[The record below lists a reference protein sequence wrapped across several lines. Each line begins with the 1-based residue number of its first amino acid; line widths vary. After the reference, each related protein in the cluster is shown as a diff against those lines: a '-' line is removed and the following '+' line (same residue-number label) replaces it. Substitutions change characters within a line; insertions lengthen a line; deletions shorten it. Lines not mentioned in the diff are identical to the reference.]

1 MAQITANIRERNI
14 IRASAVGI
22 GANVALCGAKAA
34 IGLISNSIAIILDA
48 LNNLSDALSSVLVLA
63 GISLAN
69 KPANREH
76 PFGFGR
82 FEYLTTLT
90 IALII
95 LGTGVFS
102 LVQSFDKALNPEPSE
117 YGWAGVS
124 VLVLAI
130 GAKLLLSRYYRRQGE
145 ANESDT
151 LKVTAGDA
159 LFVQSLE
166 FPMAK
171 LKDIAPANVLR
182 AMHIFAK
189 AIGPS
194 GVCGGQVL
202 DIDAAKAKDEPDYV
216 RRIAKLKTGALIQAS
231 VLTGAALGGADEA
244 ALSRYADYAAHLGS
258 AFQIVDDILDVTST
272 AEELGKTPGKDER
285 DGKVTHVVGMPHH
298 FSWATKFATGDNV
311 NDLTPNV
318 GDPNSWIPE
327 YKAFLVNLEPVA

>member
-1 MAQITANIRERNI
+1 MPGELFESMEYSL
-14 IRASAVGI
+14 RAG
-22 GANVALCGAKAA
+22 GKRLRPALCLAAAK
-34 IGLISNSIAIILDA
+34 
-48 LNNLSDALSSVLVLA
+48 
-63 GISLAN
+63 
-69 KPANREH
+69 R
-76 PFGFGR
+76 
-82 FEYLTTLT
+82 
-90 IALII
+90 
-95 LGTGVFS
+95 
-102 LVQSFDKALNPEPSE
+102 
-117 YGWAGVS
+117 AGVDEEKAMPMALGLEMLHTATLIHDDLPCMDDDDMRRGKPS
-124 VLVLAI
+124 NHAKFGETLA
-130 GAKLLLSRYYRRQGE
+130 LL
-145 ANESDT
+145 
-151 LKVTAGDA
+151 AGDA

-216 RRIAKLKTGALIQAS
+216 RRIAKLKTGALIQAA

-285 DGKVTHVVGMPHH
+285 DGKVTHVTVYGLERAREMAARESEDAKAALAGILPEDD
-298 FSWATKFATGDNV
+298 FLV
-311 NDLTPNV
+311 LL
-318 GDPNSWIPE
+318 PE
-327 YKAFLVNLEPVA
+327 YLVHRTK